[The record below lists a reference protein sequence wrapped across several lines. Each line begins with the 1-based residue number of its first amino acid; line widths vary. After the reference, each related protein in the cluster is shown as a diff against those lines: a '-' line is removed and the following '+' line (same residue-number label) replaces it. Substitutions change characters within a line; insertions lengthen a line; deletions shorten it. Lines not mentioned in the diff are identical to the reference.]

1 MATRSLILKHDDN
14 NNTFTGVYCHWDGY
28 PAGVGVRLNNN
39 YKDPAKLTALF
50 ELGDLSM
57 LGPELKDTIAFCR
70 DRCELMSRKF
80 VFGTL
85 DAIKTYLDDS
95 DIEYAHVF
103 QGGSWT
109 SYDRNGG
116 VHKYL

>member
-14 NNTFTGVYCHWDGY
+14 SDTFTGVYCHWDGY

-39 YKDPAKLTALF
+39 YKDPAKIDALLG
-50 ELGDLSM
+50 LGDLSM

-70 DRCELMSRKF
+70 DRGETMSKGF
-80 VFGTL
+80 VFGTI
-85 DAIKTYLDDS
+85 DAIKAYLTDS
-95 DIEYAHVF
+95 DIEYVHVF
-103 QGGSWT
+103 QGGKWT
-109 SYDRNGG
+109 SYDRDGG